1 MNGDNKTHLVRD
13 ELRRIASYDHAT
25 LDAVAAVLDDREI
38 NVLAGRLGMLA
49 AHLASRA
56 GLGRGM
62 PPPGTF
68 PGAGSERI
76 DLAAQWNAV
85 TVAGWFVR
93 RKLTAWWWYDLLFD
107 GVLVTYELVKAFVT
121 AVAEDDPSRVTRLT
135 LRLRALSA
143 GRLVIEVH
151 DSPENAHLISAADNL
166 ISTQVQHVAHLYGR
180 HEHHGRTVLWCE
192 LARPELTRWI

>member
-1 MNGDNKTHLVRD
+1 MNADNRFHLVRD
-13 ELRRIASYDHAT
+13 ELRRVGWCDHAT
-25 LDAVAAVLDDREI
+25 LDAVAELLDDREI
-38 NVLAGRLGMLA
+38 NILAGKLGMIA

-56 GLGRGM
+56 GIGRGM

-68 PGAGSERI
+68 PGAGNERI

-93 RKLTAWWWYDLLFD
+93 KKLTAWWWHDVVFD
-107 GVLVTYELVKAFVT
+107 AVLVTYELVKAFVA
-121 AVAEDDPSRVTRLT
+121 AVADDDPSRVTRLT

-143 GRLVIEVH
+143 GRLVIEIH

-166 ISTQVQHVAHLYGR
+166 ISDQVEHIAHHCGR

-192 LARPELTRWI
+192 LTRPELTRWI

>member
-1 MNGDNKTHLVRD
+1 MNADNRFHLVRD
-13 ELRRIASYDHAT
+13 ELRRVGWCDHAT
-25 LDAVAAVLDDREI
+25 LDAVAELLDDREI
-38 NVLAGRLGMLA
+38 NILAGKLGMIA

-56 GLGRGM
+56 GIGRGM
-62 PPPGTF
+62 PPPDTF
-68 PGAGSERI
+68 PGAGNERI

-93 RKLTAWWWYDLLFD
+93 KKLTAWWWHDVVFD
-107 GVLVTYELVKAFVT
+107 AVLVTYELVKAFVA
-121 AVAEDDPSRVTRLT
+121 AVADDDPSRVTRLT

-143 GRLVIEVH
+143 GRLVIEIH

-166 ISTQVQHVAHLYGR
+166 ISDQVGHIAHHCGR

-192 LARPELTRWI
+192 LTRPELTRWI

>member
-1 MNGDNKTHLVRD
+1 MNGDNRIHLVRD
-13 ELRRIASYDHAT
+13 EIRRVAWCDHAT
-25 LDAVAAVLDDREI
+25 LDAVAELLDNREI
-38 NVLAGRLGMLA
+38 NILAGKLGMVA
-49 AHLASRA
+49 AHMASRA
-56 GLGRGM
+56 GAGQGM

-93 RKLTAWWWYDLLFD
+93 RKLTAWWWHDVLFD
-107 GVLVTYELVKAFVT
+107 SVLVTYELVKAFVA
-121 AVAEDDPSRVTRLT
+121 AVADDDSSRITRLT

-166 ISTQVQHVAHLYGR
+166 ISAQVEHIAHHCGR